1 MLRNSWVDECG
12 MTQEEVLDE
21 FRGAGAMLNG
31 HFILTSGRR
40 SSIFL
45 QKMFVFM
52 YPDRT
57 ERLCRALAQKVEATF
72 GKIDIVVSP
81 AVGGIVPGYETA
93 RHLKAK
99 SIFVEREAG
108 KFVLRR
114 GFDIPKGA
122 RVLVVDDILTTGL
135 SYRETLEAI
144 RPYPGDIVG
153 AACLID
159 RSNGRADIGVPRVAL
174 ATLDIPDYAPDNLP
188 PELAALP
195 AIKLGSRSL
204 SP

>member
-1 MLRNSWVDECG
+1 
-12 MTQEEVLDE
+12 
-21 FRGAGAMLNG
+21 
-31 HFILTSGRR
+31 
-40 SSIFL
+40 
-45 QKMFVFM
+45 M

-195 AIKLGSRSL
+195 AIKPGSRSL